1 MRVPWFV
8 RIFGF
13 CPGVENPLRAIQAVW
28 YVFCV
33 LGGNRESYPPESPWS
48 SEGSPALWPPGS
60 TGGRIHHMK
69 VRFWGVRGST
79 PTPTLDNYRYGGNT
93 SCLEVRSP
101 AGDILILDCGTGLRP
116 LGKQLLSEFGHTS
129 LQAYIFLTHFHW
141 DHIQGIP
148 FFEPLYNPENTFEFH
163 SFPSQAR
170 SVEQVLSEQM
180 SNPYFPVDMSAMRAQ
195 RKFHRIEKTDISFK
209 DITLKSMPL
218 FHPQGC
224 LGYRI
229 ECGGYVLAYAT
240 DNEPGSPEHDRNVR
254 KLAEGADVLVYDA
267 QYTPLEYVSLKK
279 GWGHSTWREAVNI
292 AQEAQVRQLV
302 LFHHDPDHSDSFLD
316 SILNETIKFFP
327 NSVAAW
333 EGMGIDLSGGQHTHP
348 RDPTERR
355 TGNRQP
361 MHVPMRV
368 QGVRPDGTPFEEE
381 TVLENLSLG
390 GAYFLI
396 ENDPDPQAPIEVEFM
411 VSTEMLLGQA
421 LRALRT
427 QIVRSHSVKFH
438 NQSKCGVAVMFR

>member
-1 MRVPWFV
+1 
-8 RIFGF
+8 
-13 CPGVENPLRAIQAVW
+13 
-28 YVFCV
+28 
-33 LGGNRESYPPESPWS
+33 
-48 SEGSPALWPPGS
+48 
-60 TGGRIHHMK
+60 MK

-93 SCLEVRSP
+93 SCVEVRSP
-101 AGDILILDCGTGLRP
+101 AGDILILDCGTGLRQ
-116 LGKQLLSEFGHTS
+116 LGKQLLSEVGHKS

-148 FFEPLYNPENTFEFH
+148 FFEPLYNPENSFDFH
-163 SFPSQAR
+163 SFPSQ
-170 SVEQVLSEQM
+170 SHDVEAALSEQM
-180 SNPYFPVDMSAMRAQ
+180 SNPYFPVEMSAMRAQ
-195 RKFHRIEKTDISFK
+195 RKFHRIDKTEISFK
-209 DITLKSMPL
+209 DIVLKSVPL
-218 FHPQGC
+218 NHPQGC

-229 ECGGYVLAYAT
+229 ECGGYVLVYAT

-254 KLAEGADVLVYDA
+254 QLAEGADVLIYDA

-292 AQEAQVRQLV
+292 AQEAKVRQLV
-302 LFHHDPDHSDSFLD
+302 LFHHDPDHSDAFLD
-316 SILNETIKFFP
+316 SIWSETQKFFP
-327 NSVAAW
+327 NSVVAW
-333 EGMGIDLSGGQHTHP
+333 EGMGIDLTTGQHTQP
-348 RDPTERR
+348 RDPSERR

-361 MHVPMRV
+361 LHVPMRV

-390 GAYFLI
+390 GAYFLL
-396 ENDPDPQAPIEVEFM
+396 ENDPDAEAPIEVEFL

-421 LRALRT
+421 LRTLRS

-438 NQSKCGVAVMFR
+438 NQTKCGVAVMFR